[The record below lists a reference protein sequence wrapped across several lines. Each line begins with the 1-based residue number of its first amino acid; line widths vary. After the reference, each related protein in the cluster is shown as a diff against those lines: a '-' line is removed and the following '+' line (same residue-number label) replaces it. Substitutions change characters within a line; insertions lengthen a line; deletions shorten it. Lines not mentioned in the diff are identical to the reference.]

1 MDEQL
6 GALRTA
12 PAGSAAGDV
21 VEADGRR
28 WRVETDALGGV
39 LVPADRLWGAQTQ
52 RSLANFAI
60 GTERMPHAVHHA
72 YGLVK
77 RAAAEVNARR
87 GRLDPALADAIVA
100 AADEVAAGALDDHLV
115 LSVWQTGSGT
125 QTNMN
130 VNEVVANRACA
141 LAGGAPGT
149 KSPVHPN
156 DHVNRGQSSNDTF
169 PTAVHVAAVLEV
181 RDALRPQLDALA
193 AAIDERAARWHDVV
207 KTGRTHLQD
216 ATPLT
221 VGQEWHAWA
230 SLLRAD
236 AGRLDD
242 AARGLHPLAIGG
254 TAVGTGTGS
263 PEGFGPDVAAALA
276 QLTGEPFTAADDPF
290 AALSSS
296 APLLAV
302 SAALR
307 GLATTLEKI
316 ADDLRWLGSGPRAG
330 LHELALPE
338 NEPGSSIMPGKVN
351 PTQAEAVL
359 MVAAQVHGLDA
370 AVAHASARAN
380 LQLHVMRPV
389 VAYDVLRAVDLL
401 ASACDSLRRHCIEGV
416 KLDRSRIDLAVSSS
430 LMLVTA
436 LSPVIGYDR
445 ASAIAHDAHERGI
458 GLREAA
464 LDAGVGPEVFDAAV
478 DPARMTRPDGA

>member
-87 GRLDPALADAIVA
+87 GRLDPAIAEVIVA

-130 VNEVVANRACA
+130 INEVVANRASV
-141 LAGGAPGT
+141 LGGGAPGT

-156 DHVNRGQSSNDTF
+156 DHVNKGQSSNDTF

-181 RDALRPQLDALA
+181 RDALRPQMDALA
-193 AAIDERAARWHDVV
+193 AAIDERASRWHDVV
-207 KTGRTHLQD
+207 KIGRTHLQD

-221 VGQEWHAWA
+221 VGQERHAWA

-242 AARGLHPLAIGG
+242 AVRGLHPLAIGG

-263 PEGFGPDVAAALA
+263 PEGFGPDVAAVLA
-276 QLTGEPFTAADDPF
+276 QLTGEPFTAADAPF
-290 AALSSS
+290 AAL
-296 APLLAV
+296 
-302 SAALR
+302 
-307 GLATTLEKI
+307 
-316 ADDLRWLGSGPRAG
+316 
-330 LHELALPE
+330 
-338 NEPGSSIMPGKVN
+338 
-351 PTQAEAVL
+351 
-359 MVAAQVHGLDA
+359 
-370 AVAHASARAN
+370 
-380 LQLHVMRPV
+380 
-389 VAYDVLRAVDLL
+389 
-401 ASACDSLRRHCIEGV
+401 
-416 KLDRSRIDLAVSSS
+416 
-430 LMLVTA
+430 
-436 LSPVIGYDR
+436 
-445 ASAIAHDAHERGI
+445 
-458 GLREAA
+458 
-464 LDAGVGPEVFDAAV
+464 
-478 DPARMTRPDGA
+478 

>member
-1 MDEQL
+1 MDAQ
-6 GALRTA
+6 LRTA
-12 PAGSAAGDV
+12 PPGSAAGDI
-21 VEADGRR
+21 VEADGGR

-39 LVPADRLWGAQTQ
+39 LVPEDRLWGAQTQ
-52 RSLANFAI
+52 RSLSNFAI
-60 GTERMPHAVHHA
+60 GSERMPREVHRA

-77 RAAAEVNARR
+77 RAAATVNAAR
-87 GRLDPALADAIVA
+87 GRLDAEVA
-100 AADEVAAGALDDHLV
+100 AAVEQAADEVARGALDDHLV

-130 VNEVVANRACA
+130 VNEVVANRASA
-141 LAGGAPGT
+141 LLGGTPGT
-149 KSPVHPN
+149 KRPVHPN
-156 DHVNRGQSSNDTF
+156 DHVNKGQSSNDTF
-169 PTAVHVAAVLEV
+169 PTAVHVAVVLEV
-181 RDALRPQLDALA
+181 RGSLRPQVEALA
-193 AAIDERAARWHDVV
+193 DAIDGRAHRWADVV
-207 KTGRTHLQD
+207 KIGRTHLQD

-236 AGRLDD
+236 LRRFDD
-242 AARGLHPLAIGG
+242 AVRGLHPLAIGG

-263 PEGFGPDVAAALA
+263 PAGFGADVAAELA
-276 QLTGEPFTAADDPF
+276 RLTGEPFAAADDAF
-290 AALSSS
+290 SALSSS
-296 APLLAV
+296 APLLAL
-302 SAALR
+302 SAASR

-359 MVAAQVHGLDA
+359 MVAAQIHGLDA

-389 VAYDVLRAVDLL
+389 VAYDVLRQLDLL
-401 ASACDSLRRHCIEGV
+401 ADACDSLRRHCIEGV
-416 KLDRSRIDLAVSSS
+416 ELDRVRIELAVSSS

-464 LDAGVGPEVFDAAV
+464 LDAGVEADVFDSAV
-478 DPARMTRPDGA
+478 DPARMTRPDDA